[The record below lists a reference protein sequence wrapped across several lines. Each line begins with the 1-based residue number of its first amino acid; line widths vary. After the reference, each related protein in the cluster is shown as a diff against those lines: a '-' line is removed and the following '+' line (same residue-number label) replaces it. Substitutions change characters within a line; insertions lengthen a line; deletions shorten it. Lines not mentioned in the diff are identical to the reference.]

1 VLADGKVVGRIY
13 EDGSASTP
21 PELRWFWS
29 VTAIVPAVPNRTNRQ
44 AATLDEAKA
53 KFREAWQ
60 KAKASPEAFLSY
72 REPLRAILNA
82 CRSAAF
88 ETLPGPI
95 HR

>member
-1 VLADGKVVGRIY
+1 MTVLADGKSVGRIY
-13 EDGSASTP
+13 EDASASTT

-29 VTAIVPAVPNRTNRQ
+29 VTANVPAIPNVTNGY

-53 KFREAWQ
+53 SFARHGRRRRRLAATET
-60 KAKASPEAFLSY
+60 S
-72 REPLRAILNA
+72 LNA

-95 HR
+95 HQ